1 MARATTTQSHSTSRA
16 KATSA
21 TRAAASK
28 SQSAPSARRG
38 SVKSAAS
45 SPVASKEDLR
55 ARVEKL
61 ERANATLRTKNKDLR
76 LAHVAA
82 AEQVEAL
89 TLKLESLERRAE
101 RQARQETAK
110 TSGAGKSRIAAAPA
124 RRGRNAASEQV
135 GDASQDS
142 HDAEVDELAEV

>member
-1 MARATTTQSHSTSRA
+1 MARTPTTKSKSTGRVKATTV
-16 KATSA
+16 
-21 TRAAASK
+21 TRTGASK
-28 SQSAPSARRG
+28 LQSASQGRRAP
-38 SVKSAAS
+38 VKTAAS
-45 SPVASKEDLR
+45 SPAASKDDLR

-101 RQARQETAK
+101 RQARQETSK
-110 TSGAGKSRIAAAPA
+110 TAGMPKPRPATSAA
-124 RRGRNAASEQV
+124 RRGRSGPPGQA
-135 GDASQDS
+135 GDLSPDS
-142 HDAEVDELAEV
+142 HAAEVDELTEA